1 MHTVTSATL
10 THGSVHTGLMNLTVP
25 MILGISSSLFAAVF
39 ETWLL
44 GRIST
49 ETLAAYSFTFPVVGA
64 LTSLSLGLSI
74 GLSAVLARTVGAG
87 DQTAIKR
94 LATDGVLLMAVVMTV
109 VTILGILTIKPL
121 FTLMGAQPETL
132 KLINAYMI
140 IWYFGLLFLALP
152 SIGAN
157 ALRAAGDSRIS
168 GLLMVG
174 GAVLQMI
181 LDPILILGLM
191 GAPKLG
197 IEGAAYAMVISRFVL
212 CIVTF
217 YVLVNWKKIVEFK
230 KPKLPELIAS
240 WKAILNVGLPATAT
254 NLIGPV
260 STAIIVSMLASYGS
274 EAVAGF
280 GIASRIE
287 ALSVI
292 PLFAL
297 SASIGP
303 FVGQNWGANKI
314 DRANQAMM
322 LAFTWS
328 LLWGLFIA
336 VLFFLFKEPLV
347 LFFEDDKD
355 VAAYAALY
363 LLIVPFSYGT
373 WGVLMMASATF
384 NSLGKP
390 LVSTS
395 MSIVRM
401 FFLYVPLAF
410 VGEYFAGIAGIF
422 GAACISNILMGIV
435 GFTLNRRA
443 YGPNGSQ
450 INP

>member
-1 MHTVTSATL
+1 
-10 THGSVHTGLMNLTVP
+10 MNLTVP

-347 LFFEDDKD
+347 LFFEDDED

-373 WGVLMMASATF
+373 WGILMMASATF

>member
-1 MHTVTSATL
+1 MTSATL

-240 WKAILNVGLPATAT
+240 WKEILNVGLPATAT

-303 FVGQNWGANKI
+303 FVGQNWGAKKI

>member
-1 MHTVTSATL
+1 MTSATL

-240 WKAILNVGLPATAT
+240 WKAILHVGLPATAT

-410 VGEYFAGIAGIF
+410 VGEYFGGIAGIF
-422 GAACISNILMGIV
+422 GAACVSNILMGVV

-443 YGPNGSQ
+443 YGPKGSQ

>member
-1 MHTVTSATL
+1 MTSATL

-230 KPKLPELIAS
+230 
-240 WKAILNVGLPATAT
+240 N
-254 NLIGPV
+254 
-260 STAIIVSMLASYGS
+260 
-274 EAVAGF
+274 
-280 GIASRIE
+280 
-287 ALSVI
+287 
-292 PLFAL
+292 
-297 SASIGP
+297 
-303 FVGQNWGANKI
+303 
-314 DRANQAMM
+314 
-322 LAFTWS
+322 
-328 LLWGLFIA
+328 
-336 VLFFLFKEPLV
+336 
-347 LFFEDDKD
+347 
-355 VAAYAALY
+355 
-363 LLIVPFSYGT
+363 
-373 WGVLMMASATF
+373 
-384 NSLGKP
+384 
-390 LVSTS
+390 
-395 MSIVRM
+395 MSN
-401 FFLYVPLAF
+401 F
-410 VGEYFAGIAGIF
+410 
-422 GAACISNILMGIV
+422 
-435 GFTLNRRA
+435 
-443 YGPNGSQ
+443 
-450 INP
+450 

>member
-1 MHTVTSATL
+1 MTSATL
-10 THGSVHTGLMNLTVP
+10 TQGSVQRGLLNLTIP
-25 MILGISSSLFAAVF
+25 MILGISSSLVAAVF

-44 GRIST
+44 GRIGT

-87 DQTAIKR
+87 DQTAITR

-109 VTILGILTIKPL
+109 VTVLGMLTIKPL
-121 FTLMGAQPETL
+121 FTLMGAQPQTL
-132 KLINAYMI
+132 TLINAYMT

-152 SIGAN
+152 LIGAN

-168 GLLMVG
+168 GFLMVG
-174 GAVLQMI
+174 GAALQMI

-191 GAPKLG
+191 GVPELG
-197 IEGAAYAMVISRFVL
+197 IEGAAYAMVISRFFL
-212 CIVTF
+212 CIATF
-217 YVLVNWKKIVEFK
+217 YVLVNWKKIVVFK
-230 KPKLPELIAS
+230 KPQVRQLLAS

-260 STAIIVSMLASYGS
+260 STAIIVSMLASYGTQ
-274 EAVAGF
+274 AVAGF

-303 FVGQNWGANKI
+303 FVGQNWGANKV

-322 LAFTWS
+322 YTFGWS
-328 LLWGLFIA
+328 LLWGLFVA
-336 VLFFLFKEPLV
+336 LLFFLFKEPLV

-384 NSLGKP
+384 NALGKP

-395 MSIVRM
+395 MSIIRM

-410 VGEYFAGIAGIF
+410 IGEHFWGIAGIF
-422 GAACISNILMGIV
+422 GAACASNILMGIV

-443 YGPNGSQ
+443 YGRNGSQ
-450 INP
+450 IHS

>member
-1 MHTVTSATL
+1 
-10 THGSVHTGLMNLTVP
+10 MNLTVP

-303 FVGQNWGANKI
+303 FVGQNWGAKKI

>member
-1 MHTVTSATL
+1 MTSATL
-10 THGSVHTGLMNLTVP
+10 TQGSVQRGLINLTIP
-25 MILGISSSLFAAVF
+25 MILGISSSLVAAVF

-74 GLSAVLARTVGAG
+74 GLSAVLARTVGSG
-87 DQTAIKR
+87 DQSAVTR

-109 VTILGILTIKPL
+109 VTLLGMLTIRPL
-121 FTLMGAQPETL
+121 FTMMGAESEILTL
-132 KLINAYMI
+132 IDAYMT

-168 GLLMVG
+168 GYLMVG
-174 GAVLQMI
+174 GAAMQMV
-181 LDPILILGLM
+181 LDPIFILGLM
-191 GAPKLG
+191 GVPKLG
-197 IEGAAYAMVISRFVL
+197 IEGAAYAMVISRLLL
-212 CIVTF
+212 CIATF
-217 YVLVNWKKIVEFK
+217 YVLVNWKKIVVLQ
-230 KPKLPELIAS
+230 KPKLKELLAS

-303 FVGQNWGANKI
+303 FVGQNWGANKV

-322 LAFTWS
+322 YAFGWS

-336 VLFFLFKEPLV
+336 ILFFWFKEPLV
-347 LFFEDDKD
+347 LFFEDNKS
-355 VAAYAALY
+355 VAAYASLY

-384 NSLGKP
+384 NALGKP

-395 MSIVRM
+395 MSIIRM

-410 VGEYFAGIAGIF
+410 LGQYFWGIAGIF
-422 GAACISNILMGIV
+422 GAACVSNILMGIV

-443 YGPNGSQ
+443 YGPKSSQ
-450 INP
+450 TQS